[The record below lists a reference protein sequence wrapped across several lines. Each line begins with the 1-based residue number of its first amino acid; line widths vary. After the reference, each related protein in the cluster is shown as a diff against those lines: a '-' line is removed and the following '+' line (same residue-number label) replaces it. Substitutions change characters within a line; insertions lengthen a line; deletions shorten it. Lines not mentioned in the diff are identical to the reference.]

1 MPLLFA
7 YGNLQE
13 EGVQRSVYGRVL
25 AGRRD
30 ELACAECRTITIDDP
45 QVVAATGRASHANID
60 FNGKS
65 ESHLPGTVLDVTE
78 AELAKTDEYER
89 LAEYMRIEV
98 ELVSGTTAWAY
109 VYWPSHSRA

>member
-30 ELACAECRTITIDDP
+30 ELACAECRTNTIDDP

-65 ESHLPGTVLDVTE
+65 ESHDPATEKTAGICQSPATELSLPP
-78 AELAKTDEYER
+78 R
-89 LAEYMRIEV
+89 
-98 ELVSGTTAWAY
+98 
-109 VYWPSHSRA
+109 P